1 MGSLSLKRASVPEQ
15 AAKRPAP
22 HRVVSVKPTSRRT
35 TIGPGPDGDEE
46 MGTPGTTRAS
56 SPPQVT
62 SIGAHLSGPPTS
74 TNLDSAA
81 DTAPFALA
89 RFEFEAGKGNEGT
102 KVLMVEWDPS
112 ISPSSSS
119 PASELSP
126 TPGKAWEVSWEGKAN
141 HLPASDNVKGTHERM
156 YFLLPP
162 GATVPSTI
170 AIIHPDGTTFTI
182 KPLPAIFPP
191 GLSASGFDTGTRGV
205 LHTIWAKKRIR
216 ELQEEIEAEKMTNTE
231 SVGLEMVLQEQQW
244 VVDHF
249 GIAPNTN
256 NIVEGRMMSAP
267 ETLPSPISP
276 HLLTSGRLGEKLK
289 GLKLATSAADLIAGS
304 ADKNAHLQPISF
316 SPAPTGMAF
325 HSFSYPARETTTG
338 NLSLGGSASLDAML
352 AGGGLHPRQQDQDQ
366 EEELFAL
373 PMSPRSPEMKR
384 SPFSFA

>member
-1 MGSLSLKRASVPEQ
+1 
-15 AAKRPAP
+15 
-22 HRVVSVKPTSRRT
+22 
-35 TIGPGPDGDEE
+35 
-46 MGTPGTTRAS
+46 MGTPGSTRAS
-56 SPPQVT
+56 SLPRVA
-62 SIGAHLSGPPTS
+62 SIGAHLPGPEKS
-74 TNLDSAA
+74 TNPYAAA
-81 DTAPFALA
+81 DTPPFALA

-112 ISPSSSS
+112 ISVFSSS
-119 PASELSP
+119 PPFELLP
-126 TPGKAWEVSWEGKAN
+126 PPAKTWEVSWDGKTN
-141 HLPASDNVKGTHERM
+141 YLPASDDVKGTHKRV

-162 GATVPSTI
+162 GANIPPTV
-170 AIIHPDGTTFTI
+170 AIVHPDGTSLTI

-191 GLSASGFDTGTRGV
+191 GLGASESDTGTRGV
-205 LHTIWAKKRIR
+205 LHTIWAKKRLR
-216 ELQEEIEAEKMTNTE
+216 ELQEEIDAEKMTNTE

-249 GIAPNTN
+249 GVAPKPN
-256 NIVEGRMMSAP
+256 NIVEGRTMSASG
-267 ETLPSPISP
+267 TLPSPISP
-276 HLLTSGRLGEKLK
+276 QPLTGGRLGEKLK

-316 SPAPTGMAF
+316 SPAPNDMAF
-325 HSFSYPARETTTG
+325 HSFSHPARDTTTG

-352 AGGGLHPRQQDQDQ
+352 AGGNLHPRQQDQDQ